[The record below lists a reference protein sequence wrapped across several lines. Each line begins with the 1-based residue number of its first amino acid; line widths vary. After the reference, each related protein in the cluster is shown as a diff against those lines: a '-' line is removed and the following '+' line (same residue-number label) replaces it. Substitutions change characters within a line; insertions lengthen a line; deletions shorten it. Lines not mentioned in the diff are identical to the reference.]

1 MKTILRQ
8 CFSLINPSLSSTYTN
23 GGGAF
28 RHYLL
33 KFPKNLNLSS
43 RVGTLS
49 EITEVY
55 RQ

>member
-23 GGGAF
+23 GGAF

-33 KFPKNLNLSS
+33 KFPENLNLSS